1 MLKRLFVSFVRW
13 IGYDLGISPN
23 QVTIGRLLC
32 FIPGWLIWYYRYE
45 LAARFSCPWQVMGV
59 IAILIVGTV
68 IAFDIVDGA
77 LARETGQVSDEG
89 KILDPLVDKVI
100 TYSTLGLFLP
110 YIVKPVFYLLL
121 FLDICSTFMRGS
133 QGRGANQFG
142 KRKAFSQNVAK
153 LFFGLASLF
162 ALPAFNLVGNLLLG
176 LAAVLASISVSI
188 RAVPPRWWARMQMV
202 IPQLITLCN
211 VLCGILA
218 IWLAVNGRFSLGA
231 VAILTAMLFDLGDG
245 AVARKLGVS
254 SNFGKQFD
262 TIADMVSFGLAPA
275 VLAVAVNDWRPL
287 AIILGAGYFLAT
299 LVRLYD
305 YGRSK
310 DITPAGFFR
319 GLPSPAGAWL
329 VVASVLFP
337 VPWLS
342 MLVMVAAAVL
352 MCLFVVNWI
361 HFNQIIFSLTPLE
374 IFFCLCLGL
383 LLVVLAGTPEVFAAG
398 PIVIYAL
405 SPKWRKPHRV

>member
-1 MLKRLFVSFVRW
+1 M
-13 IGYDLGISPN
+13 
-23 QVTIGRLLC
+23 
-32 FIPGWLIWYYRYE
+32 
-45 LAARFSCPWQVMGV
+45 
-59 IAILIVGTV
+59 
-68 IAFDIVDGA
+68 
-77 LARETGQVSDEG
+77 SDEG

-110 YIVKPVFYLLL
+110 YIVKPVFYYLL
-121 FLDICSTFMRGS
+121 FLDICSTFMRAS
-133 QGRGANQFG
+133 KGRGANQFG
-142 KRKAFSQNVAK
+142 KKKAFSQNVAK
-153 LFFGLASLF
+153 LFFGLAALF
-162 ALPAFNLVGNLLLG
+162 ALPLFNTIGNLLLG
-176 LAAVLASISVSI
+176 LAAVLASVSVGI
-188 RAVPPRWWARMQMV
+188 RAVPPRWWTRMQV
-202 IPQLITLCN
+202 VVPQLITPCN
-211 VLCGILA
+211 VGCGLIS
-218 IWLAVNGRFSLGA
+218 IWLAVNGRFALGA
-231 VAILTAMLFDLGDG
+231 VSILTAMLFDLGDG

-287 AIILGAGYFLAT
+287 ALVLGGGYFLAT
-299 LVRLYD
+299 IVRLYD

-342 MLVMVAAAVL
+342 MLVMVAAAIL

-374 IFFCLCLGL
+374 IFFCLALGL
-383 LLVVLAGTPEVFAAG
+383 LLVALARTPEVFAAG
-398 PIVIYAL
+398 PIVIYAF
-405 SPKWRKPHRV
+405 SPKWRKPHQV